1 MGEGPTNT
9 FCTTIHILNTINCT
23 AKMFTM
29 QRFVVS
35 VLLIIAITFAFF
47 TQTAEAVKGPKITH
61 KVYFDVTHG
70 DESMGRIVIG
80 LYGKTVPKTVENFKL
95 KHSKVGLLSMAN
107 AGQDTNGSQLFITT
121 STPGHLNGKPKS
133 PVKIAKSGEL
143 PVPEEDVE

>member
-1 MGEGPTNT
+1 
-9 FCTTIHILNTINCT
+9 
-23 AKMFTM
+23 MFTM

-80 LYGKTVPKTVENFKL
+80 LYGKTVPKTVENFRALATGEKGYGYQDSTFHRVI
-95 KHSKVGLLSMAN
+95 KGFMIQGGDFTKGDGTGGKSSMYMDLRSH
-107 AGQDTNGSQLFITT
+107 QKKMLMYGSLWREI
-121 STPGHLNGKPKS
+121 P
-133 PVKIAKSGEL
+133 
-143 PVPEEDVE
+143 